1 MSGPSVEQDRL
12 PLIYASGRSAVD
24 STQLRWS
31 GAGNAIL
38 AAYFLFGSKSGA
50 FGIVV
55 GILIIALGLAVWVIT
70 RFGTRQW
77 YSISPVARGIA
88 ATGSVI
94 GVAIMYITF
103 GIFFLIIWIISLF
116 T

>member
-1 MSGPSVEQDRL
+1 MSDPSVEQDRL

-24 STQLRWS
+24 STRLRWS

-38 AAYFLFGSKSGA
+38 ATYFLFGSKSGA

-116 T
+116 A